1 MKLNDLI
8 PFYFI
13 MVDFGLQH
21 TMPYCAV
28 ASCSIRIIALKKEIK
43 KLETTTTTTTTTI
56 MGQQFMRISMLK
68 LQNERL
74 RHLTDLDAV
83 E

>member
-1 MKLNDLI
+1 MI
-8 PFYFI
+8 
-13 MVDFGLQH
+13 DFGLQH

-43 KLETTTTTTTTTI
+43 KLETTTTTTPTI

-74 RHLTDLDAV
+74 KHSTDLDAV

>member
-1 MKLNDLI
+1 MI
-8 PFYFI
+8 
-13 MVDFGLQH
+13 DFGLQH

-43 KLETTTTTTTTTI
+43 KLETTTTTTTTIT
-56 MGQQFMRISMLK
+56 GQQFMRISMLK

-74 RHLTDLDAV
+74 RHSTDLDAV

>member
-1 MKLNDLI
+1 MI
-8 PFYFI
+8 
-13 MVDFGLQH
+13 DFGLQH

-43 KLETTTTTTTTTI
+43 KLETTTTTTTI

-74 RHLTDLDAV
+74 RHSTDLDAV

>member
-1 MKLNDLI
+1 
-8 PFYFI
+8 

-43 KLETTTTTTTTTI
+43 KLETTTTTTTTTTTI
-56 MGQQFMRISMLK
+56 TGQQFMRISMLK

-74 RHLTDLDAV
+74 KHSTDLAAV